1 MFLCSCGGGNSN
13 SGGNSAPDA
22 EPDSI
27 FTPKY
32 AKWFRIEYYS
42 DHKKAVVLDP
52 WNGGKTLASY
62 TLSNISYSDNSAI
75 QIPIR
80 SVAVGSCTQ
89 VAFIDNIG
97 EVKTI
102 KGVCSSNLIY
112 CPTIRQRVADGT
124 CNDLGDSFSIDY
136 ERTLLINPDVV
147 FVTAYNQ
154 TDAHTLRLK
163 ESGLPVIGTVE
174 WIEPDVLGRAEWIK
188 FFAAF
193 YNKEV
198 CADSVF
204 NSVESEYLR
213 LKDLASQATD
223 KPSVLPGLTFKGTWY
238 MPAGNSFMSQLFTD
252 AGGDYKF
259 ATDST
264 SGSLPLGFEYVVKN
278 FSDCDVWVGL
288 DIDSYAELLERDCRL
303 SVFKAFKN
311 KNVWNQNKR
320 RTATGGNDFWENGV
334 VHPDYLLQDL
344 ITIFHP
350 TLLPADSTTFLQP
363 LR

>member
-1 MFLCSCGGGNSN
+1 M
-13 SGGNSAPDA
+13 
-22 EPDSI
+22 I
-27 FTPKY
+27 
-32 AKWFRIEYYS
+32 
-42 DHKKAVVLDP
+42 LDP
-52 WNGGKTLASY
+52 WNRGKTLASY
-62 TLSNISYSDNSAI
+62 NLLNQTTESDNSAVLT
-75 QIPIR
+75 PIKR
-80 SVAVGSCTQ
+80 AAVGSCTQ
-89 VAFIDNIG
+89 VAFIDNLG
-97 EVKTI
+97 LAESI

-112 CPTIRQRVADGT
+112 CPTIRQNVADGT

-154 TDAHTLRLK
+154 TDQHTLRLM
-163 ESGLPVIGTVE
+163 ESGLSVVGTVE
-174 WIEPDVLGRAEWIK
+174 WIEPYVLGRAEWIK

-193 YNKEV
+193 YNKEA

-204 NSVESEYLR
+204 NSVESEYMR
-213 LKDLASQATD
+213 LKDLALQATD

-259 ATDST
+259 AADST

-288 DIDSYAELLERDCRL
+288 DIDSYAELLERDTRL
-303 SVFKAFKN
+303 SVFKAFKSRN
-311 KNVWNQNKR
+311 AWNQNKR
-320 RTATGGNDFWENGV
+320 RTPTGGNDFWENGV
-334 VHPDYLLQDL
+334 VHPNMLLQDL

-350 TLLPADSTTFLQP
+350 TLLPSDSTTFLSP
-363 LR
+363 LL